1 MDQGSGIGSPLFAA
15 PVADESHPPAAG
27 RAEDTKTGLV
37 EKCGP
42 ALPAPEI
49 ELVAA
54 FVEKHTNPPLK
65 PEVNKV
71 TGLPDH
77 SILYLSSAAI
87 PPSPSSCFPGSK
99 ALEKTTMAAFA
110 PISKIQSNNP
120 S

>member
-1 MDQGSGIGSPLFAA
+1 M
-15 PVADESHPPAAG
+15 ADESHPPAAG

-99 ALEKTTMAAFA
+99 ALEKTTMAAFTSSA
-110 PISKIQSNNP
+110 LSMR
-120 S
+120 